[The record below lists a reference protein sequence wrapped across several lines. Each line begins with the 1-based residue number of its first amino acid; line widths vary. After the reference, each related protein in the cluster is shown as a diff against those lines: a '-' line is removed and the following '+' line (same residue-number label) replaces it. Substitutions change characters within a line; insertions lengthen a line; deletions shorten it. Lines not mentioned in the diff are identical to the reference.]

1 MIIGH
6 PTKPSSPLEHGNKS
20 KGASPRTISLAKS
33 LTKALH
39 CCVCNKQYKTR
50 AGLYKHRKAE
60 HPCTINSTAPS
71 ISCKESNCGFKCQKL
86 KQLRFHLQEEHNMQ
100 MEAIRMDFNDAKG
113 IRTEACLL
121 MYLYTTVTVLSS
133 FQNITFCQVNLFSS
147 IILMYIIMHEFKR

>member
-20 KGASPRTISLAKS
+20 KGPSPRTISLAKS
-33 LTKALH
+33 LTKALQ
-39 CCVCNKQYKTR
+39 CCECNKQYKTR
-50 AGLYKHRKAE
+50 AGLYKHRRAE

-100 MEAIRMDFNDAKG
+100 MAAIRMDFKDAKG
-113 IRTEACLL
+113 IRIEACLL
-121 MYLYTTVTVLSS
+121 MYLQQLLYCLLS
-133 FQNITFCQVNLFSS
+133 ITSHFVRS
-147 IILMYIIMHEFKR
+147 IYFTLL